1 MTASASSQV
10 GGGLAGP
17 AGRLR
22 RLISGNALIVAM
34 VVVALAFA
42 LVQPSFL
49 SQGNMVVILKA
60 ATILAVV
67 AFGQFLV
74 IVSGA
79 IDVSI
84 GANVALGAAS
94 LEVALQA
101 GLPAPAAA
109 VVAIMASALVGSV
122 NGLLVA
128 RVKLPAIVVT
138 LAMLS
143 LIRGALTIAFSG
155 KPLLLG
161 QVYFDWLWDPV
172 LLGLPPSTLLV
183 ALLAVLLTVFVR
195 WTEPGRA
202 IYAVGGNES
211 AARAAGLQVGPTRIM
226 TFIIAGAMAGLAG
239 ILIMGKQTAP
249 LLGDL
254 GNGYEFLAIAA
265 VVVGGTNIF
274 GGSGRVSGVL
284 AGTILLFAI
293 NNIMVFTGIPAVWQ
307 TAVVGLLILMAAII
321 DITGRQRRHR
331 RGAR

>member
-10 GGGLAGP
+10 GGGMAGR

-22 RLISGNALIVAM
+22 QLISGNALIVAM
-34 VVVALAFA
+34 VVAALAFA

-49 SQGNMVVILKA
+49 SQGNIVVILKA

-84 GANVALGAAS
+84 GANVAVGAAS

-109 VVAIMASALVGSV
+109 VVAIMASASVGSV

-128 RVKLPAIVVT
+128 RFKLPAIVVT

-143 LIRGALTIAFSG
+143 LIRGALTVVFSG

-161 QVYFDWLWDPV
+161 QVYFDWLWDPLV
-172 LLGLPPSTLLV
+172 LGLPPSTLLV
-183 ALLAVLLTVFVR
+183 ALLAVLLAVFVR

-211 AARAAGLQVGPTRIM
+211 AARAAGLQVGWTRIM
-226 TFIIAGAMAGLAG
+226 TFTIAGAMAGLAG
-239 ILIMGKQTAP
+239 ILIMGRQVGP
-249 LLGDL
+249 ILGDL
-254 GNGYEFLAIAA
+254 GSGYEFLAIAA

-293 NNIMVFTGIPAVWQ
+293 NNVMVFTGIPAVWQ
-307 TAVVGLLILMAAII
+307 TAVVGLLILVAAII
-321 DITGRQRRHR
+321 DTTGRRRRHR